1 MPAMAMQRHHSAG
14 EVSLP
19 YERIMNLKKDHTM
32 KKKAYM
38 TPETLCCDLKT
49 EGLMGDHT
57 EILQTSPGASALGP
71 GQGGDLEDDD
81 EIAAKP
87 FPGFTGWED

>member
-1 MPAMAMQRHHSAG
+1 
-14 EVSLP
+14 
-19 YERIMNLKKDHTM
+19 M
-32 KKKAYM
+32 KKKEYI
-38 TPETLCCDLKT
+38 TPEILCCNLRT
-49 EGLMGDHT
+49 EGLMGDHS

-87 FPGFTGWED
+87 FPVFGVWEE

>member
-1 MPAMAMQRHHSAG
+1 
-14 EVSLP
+14 
-19 YERIMNLKKDHTM
+19 M
-32 KKKAYM
+32 KKKEYI
-38 TPETLCCDLKT
+38 TPEILCCNLRT
-49 EGLMGDHT
+49 EGLMGDHS

-87 FPGFTGWED
+87 FPSFGVWEE

>member
-1 MPAMAMQRHHSAG
+1 
-14 EVSLP
+14 
-19 YERIMNLKKDHTM
+19 M
-32 KKKAYM
+32 KKKTYI
-38 TPETLCCDLKT
+38 TPEILCCNLRT
-49 EGLMGDHT
+49 EGLMDDHS

-87 FPGFTGWED
+87 FPGFGVWEE

>member
-1 MPAMAMQRHHSAG
+1 
-14 EVSLP
+14 
-19 YERIMNLKKDHTM
+19 M
-32 KKKAYM
+32 KKKEYI
-38 TPETLCCDLKT
+38 TPEILCCNLRT
-49 EGLMGDHT
+49 EGLMGDHS

-87 FPGFTGWED
+87 FSGFGVWEE